1 MKDLVLNIER
11 KVNNLISLHNSLK
24 IEKEE
29 ILDQNSQLRKEVL
42 ENQSIISSLEEEM
55 KLLKISRSASTRDV
69 EKDKQSRQK
78 INEYVR
84 EIDKC
89 IALLNK

>member
-84 EIDKC
+84 EIDRC